1 MNGTIRLC
9 TNRVKHDGT
18 VARIRVPNLY
28 TSVVRTTEHADGDQS
43 QTARRGGGVKAHR
56 VNIHVAGRILAA
68 HGRTSPP
75 GVQSACAV
83 AGSSNYRKLESMEV
97 TLSPEQQARLARLA
111 RERGTDAQ
119 ALAREAIERLLATTI
134 GSYCKSRRVWH
145 RLTAAER

>member
-1 MNGTIRLC
+1 MTSGTQRNVEHIQEAGADLSQSDVLGSGTICATTFHYAQGRRHIAALERTAAGDNEARLDLL
-9 TNRVKHDGT
+9 RMDGGQ
-18 VARIRVPNLY
+18 N
-28 TSVVRTTEHADGDQS
+28 
-43 QTARRGGGVKAHR
+43 
-56 VNIHVAGRILAA
+56 
-68 HGRTSPP
+68 